1 MPYHVEKKGEG
12 PRPYK
17 IVKSDT
23 GEVVGSSETRTNAEA
38 SMRARYAAED
48 PNFKPKKK

>member
-17 IVKSDT
+17 VVKSDT
-23 GEVVGSSETRTNAEA
+23 GETVGSSETRKNAEA
-38 SMRARYAAED
+38 SVRARYANET
-48 PNFKPKKK
+48 PKPKSK